1 MGDDPVTE
9 KISASYYVVV
19 HVMAGIPVSAELYAN
34 EDYALMREQYFR
46 EHMHSEN
53 DETGIFQTF
62 LRYDIAA
69 DAQ

>member
-9 KISASYYVVV
+9 KTSALYYVVV

-34 EDYALMREQYFR
+34 EDHALMREQHFR
-46 EHMHSEN
+46 EHMHPEN
-53 DETGIFQTF
+53 DETGIFQAS

-69 DAQ
+69 DSQ